1 VNERASVNER
11 AGVNERALLE
21 LRDISRVFGGIRAVD
36 RLDLAIQ
43 AGTVVSLI
51 GPNGAGK
58 TTVIN
63 LISGLLKPTGGSIW
77 FDGVAIDGRPPY
89 RVASLGLAR
98 TYQNI
103 RLFRSLS
110 ALENVVV
117 GQHARRPSLL
127 AARLLFASAARREQ
141 AAAEERAVALL
152 AEVGLAGKER
162 TPARALPYGD
172 QRRLEIARALASSP
186 RLLLLDEPAAG
197 MPFPEVERVM
207 ALIRALPARGV
218 TVLLVE
224 HNMHLVMGVSDRV
237 AVLNFG
243 RKIADGTPA
252 DVSADSQV
260 IEAYLGAED
269 DSQSA

>member
-1 VNERASVNER
+1 VPESP
-11 AGVNERALLE
+11 LLQLVE
-21 LRDISRVFGGIRAVD
+21 TSCVFGGIRAVD
-36 RLDLAIQ
+36 GLDLAIQ
-43 AGTVVSLI
+43 HGTVVSLI

-77 FDGVAIDGRPPY
+77 FDGQAIDGLPPY
-89 RVASLGLAR
+89 RVARRGLAR

-117 GQHARRPSLL
+117 GQHARRPSML
-127 AARLLFASAARREQ
+127 AARLVFAGTARREQ
-141 AAAEERAVALL
+141 DAAEERATALL
-152 AEVGLAGKER
+152 GEVGLAGKDH
-162 TPARALPYGD
+162 TPASALPYGD

-207 ALIRALPARGV
+207 SLIRALPARGV

-243 RKIADGTPA
+243 RKIAEGTPA
-252 DVSADSQV
+252 EVSVDPDVV
-260 IEAYLGAED
+260 EAYLGAED
-269 DSQSA
+269 DGDAHD

>member
-1 VNERASVNER
+1 VSEQP
-11 AGVNERALLE
+11 LLE
-21 LRDISRVFGGIRAVD
+21 LRGARRVFGGIRAVD
-36 RLDLAIQ
+36 ELDLAIQ
-43 AGTVVSLI
+43 RGTVVSLI

-63 LISGLLKPTGGSIW
+63 LISGLLKPTGGTIR
-77 FDGVAIDGRPPY
+77 FDGAVIGGLPPY
-89 RVASLGLAR
+89 RVARLGLTR

-117 GQHARRPSLL
+117 GQHARRPALF
-127 AARLLFASAARREQ
+127 AARLVFASAARREQ
-141 AAAEERAVALL
+141 AEAEARALALL
-152 AEVGLAGKER
+152 AEVGLSGKER
-162 TPARALPYGD
+162 TPARELPYGD

-207 ALIRALPARGV
+207 ELIRALPARGV
-218 TVLLVE
+218 SVLLVE

-243 RKIADGTPA
+243 RKIADGTPTE
-252 DVSADSQV
+252 VSADPQV
-260 IEAYLGAED
+260 IEAYLGAESAED
-269 DSQSA
+269 DGDAA

>member
-1 VNERASVNER
+1 MK
-11 AGVNERALLE
+11 ERALLE
-21 LRDISRVFGGIRAVD
+21 LREISRVFGGIRAVD
-36 RLDLAIQ
+36 GLDLAIQ

-77 FDGVAIDGRPPY
+77 FDGVAIDGRPTY

-127 AARLLFASAARREQ
+127 AARLVFAAPHAASRPRRKSAPWRCSPKSVSPAKSELPHVRCPTATNGAWRSP
-141 AAAEERAVALL
+141 ALWPPVRGCCSSTSPPRAC
-152 AEVGLAGKER
+152 
-162 TPARALPYGD
+162 
-172 QRRLEIARALASSP
+172 
-186 RLLLLDEPAAG
+186 
-197 MPFPEVERVM
+197 PFPRW
-207 ALIRALPARGV
+207 
-218 TVLLVE
+218 
-224 HNMHLVMGVSDRV
+224 
-237 AVLNFG
+237 
-243 RKIADGTPA
+243 
-252 DVSADSQV
+252 SA
-260 IEAYLGAED
+260 
-269 DSQSA
+269 